1 MSTGS
6 ACSSES
12 LDTSHVLNALN
23 VPPEKANGA
32 VRFTV
37 GDFTTEEDIDYVV
50 EKLKEIVAKLR
61 ELSPVNGMEGW
72 N

>member
-1 MSTGS
+1 M
-6 ACSSES
+6 AFAIY
-12 LDTSHVLNALN
+12 VLNALG